1 MHRPGPLRRIQ
12 HFDGPLDLAPAAEVD
27 DVADRAAP
35 TGAGRRL
42 DQRMLAKAAHQLGR
56 LFQPGPIDMNMV
68 VQERAPIP
76 LADLLRALRL
86 SICPKL
92 VLNGP
97 FTTRWRRPREAGMAR
112 R

>member
-1 MHRPGPLRRIQ
+1 M
-12 HFDGPLDLAPAAEVD
+12 D
-27 DVADRAAP
+27 DVADRAAVARAR
-35 TGAGRRL
+35 GRL

-56 LFQPGPIDMNMV
+56 LFKPGPIDMNV
-68 VQERAPIP
+68 IVQERAPIP